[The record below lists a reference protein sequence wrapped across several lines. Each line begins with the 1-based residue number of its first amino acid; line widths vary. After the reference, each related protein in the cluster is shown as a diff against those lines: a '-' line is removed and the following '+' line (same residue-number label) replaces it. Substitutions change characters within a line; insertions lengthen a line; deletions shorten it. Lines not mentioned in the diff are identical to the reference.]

1 MNMNWRLASRLSV
14 VILALL
20 VVVTIAL
27 LNWRHVTGAPVATN
41 ARNEISGLHGTD
53 LGRVPAHDFHL
64 TDQFGR
70 PVALSQFAGKPVVL
84 TFMYTHCPDVCP
96 LMAEKL
102 HSVMLD
108 LGNDAGRVAVIAIS
122 VDPKGDTVAA
132 ALNFSQVHR
141 MVQYW
146 HFLVGTRAELAPVWS
161 AYAIDAQSQV
171 ATVSMHT
178 AVLFVI
184 DQQGRERV
192 LLDQDFTPAQLTSNL
207 KTLLSE

>member
-1 MNMNWRLASRLSV
+1 MNWRLASRLSV
-14 VILALL
+14 IVLALL

-27 LNWRHVTGAPVATN
+27 LNWRHATGAPVATN
-41 ARNEISGLHGTD
+41 TSNSTSSLNGTD
-53 LGRVPAHDFHL
+53 LGGVPAHDFHL
-64 TDQFGR
+64 TDQFGK

-102 HSVMLD
+102 HSAMLD
-108 LGNDAGRVAVIAIS
+108 LGKDAARVAVIAVS

-132 ALNFSQVHR
+132 ALKFSQVHR

-146 HFLVGTRAELAPVWS
+146 HFLVGTQAELAPVWS
-161 AYAIDAQSQV
+161 AYAIDAQTQV

-178 AVLFVI
+178 AVLFLI
-184 DQQGRERV
+184 DQHGRERV
-192 LLDQDFTPAQLTSNL
+192 LLDQDFTSAQLTSVL

>member
-1 MNMNWRLASRLSV
+1 MNWRLASRLSV
-14 VILALL
+14 IVLALL
-20 VVVTIAL
+20 VVVTVAL
-27 LNWRHVTGAPVATN
+27 LRWRNVTGAPVNSNPGTVS
-41 ARNEISGLHGTD
+41 SGLQGTD
-53 LGRVPAHDFHL
+53 LGGVPAHTFHL
-64 TDQFGR
+64 TDQFGKQ
-70 PVALSQFAGKPVVL
+70 VTLSQFAGKPVVL

-108 LGNDAGRVAVIAIS
+108 LGPDAGRIAVIAIS

-146 HFLVGTRAELAPVWS
+146 HFLVGTQTELAPVWS
-161 AYAIDAQSQV
+161 AYAIDAQTQT
-171 ATVSMHT
+171 ATNSMHT

-207 KTLLSE
+207 KTLLRE